1 MLDLDLV
8 DKVETYMEAIENMV
22 KKYAPWIVTFIA
34 GFFTGVIVNMMGRM
48 P

>member
-8 DKVETYMEAIENMV
+8 DKVETYMEAAERV
-22 KKYAPWIVTFIA
+22 TKKYGWWIITFIA
-34 GFFTGVIVNMMGRM
+34 GFFTGVITNMIGRM